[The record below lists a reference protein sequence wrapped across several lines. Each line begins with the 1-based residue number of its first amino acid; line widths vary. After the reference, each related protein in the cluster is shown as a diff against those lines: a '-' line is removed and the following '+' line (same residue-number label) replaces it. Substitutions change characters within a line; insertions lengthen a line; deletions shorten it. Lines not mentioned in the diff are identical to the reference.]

1 MEEERKSKKL
11 YIIAIFGLATIVGV
25 NLVFTA
31 TLWQAYESTK
41 FDYQTTML
49 TLRSLMSRVQ
59 ATSQYVAVGNITL
72 RFQPYMPTQT
82 VSGTMITYVL
92 GFVSVSNLTNIV
104 ARPLTLTVTFEPNV
118 TYPDWGNVNY
128 EYTDAQTLEIPP
140 GLDDVLMPWGA
151 FPVTLEGFHK
161 GDEINWDMIVTA
173 YAEWMGIEVARV
185 SLMVTFKLV
194 VV

>member
-11 YIIAIFGLATIVGV
+11 YTIAIFGLATIVGV

-41 FDYQTTML
+41 FDYDTTML
-49 TLRSLMSRVQ
+49 TLRSLMNRVQ

-82 VSGTMITYVL
+82 VSGTIITYLL
-92 GFVSVSNLTNIV
+92 GFVSVSNLSNII

-118 TYPDWGNVNY
+118 TYPEWGNVTY
-128 EYTDAQTLEIPP
+128 EYTDIQTLEIPP
-140 GLDDVLMPWGA
+140 RLDDVLMPWGA
-151 FPVTLEGFHK
+151 FPVTLTGFRK
-161 GDEINWDMIVTA
+161 GDVINWNMIVTA
-173 YAEWMGIEVARV
+173 YAEWVGIEVARV
-185 SLMVTFKLV
+185 SLKVTFKLV